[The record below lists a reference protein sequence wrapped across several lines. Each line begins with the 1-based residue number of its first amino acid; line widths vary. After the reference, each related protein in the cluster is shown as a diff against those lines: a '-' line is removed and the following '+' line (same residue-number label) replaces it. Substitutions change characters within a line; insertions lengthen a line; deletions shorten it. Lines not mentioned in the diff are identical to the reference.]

1 MVRNS
6 IRGREKGCRKGIFNT
21 KDSGYQMN
29 DKDETSEEGYNGYV
43 NGERD
48 SGSKRREWRSGH
60 TKGICVIWCV
70 KIHSG
75 TWLLKM
81 LA

>member
-1 MVRNS
+1 
-6 IRGREKGCRKGIFNT
+6 
-21 KDSGYQMN
+21 MN

-60 TKGICVIWCV
+60 TKVICVIWCV
-70 KIHSG
+70 KNPFWHLVFEDVGLRVRGIWGRSE
-75 TWLLKM
+75 M
-81 LA
+81 

>member
-1 MVRNS
+1 
-6 IRGREKGCRKGIFNT
+6 
-21 KDSGYQMN
+21 MN